1 MSWVEK
7 NRKINNRRGGAGWGR
22 AIIGDSTVTFYV
34 KGVNLQHILETDA
47 PVSGCFYAVK
57 RQGNKL
63 AAKTDGT
70 DSLKK

>member
-1 MSWVEK
+1 MGGGG
-7 NRKINNRRGGAGWGR
+7 RGT
-22 AIIGDSTVTFYV
+22 IIGDSTVTFYV

-63 AAKTDGT
+63 AARIDGT